1 MGFRVIRRSELVKV
15 DAGKTTRVG
24 AIVRA
29 MKFVGEQAAQFRT
42 RWLGEFVS
50 GETVGCESFVLPIL
64 RICFFFSVV
73 Q

>member
-15 DAGKTTRVG
+15 EARNTTHVG

-64 RICFFFSVV
+64 RICFFLPDVR
-73 Q
+73 